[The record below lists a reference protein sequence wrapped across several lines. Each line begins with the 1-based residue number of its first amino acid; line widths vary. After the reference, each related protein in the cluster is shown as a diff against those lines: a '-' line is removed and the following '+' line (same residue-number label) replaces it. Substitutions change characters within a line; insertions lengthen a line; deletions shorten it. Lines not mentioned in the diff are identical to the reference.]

1 MKFKRIIL
9 ISLILC
15 VLSMA
20 CVSASD
26 NQTSADNLQ
35 INDINANV
43 INEEINEYTND
54 MNIMEGNTSD
64 NGSVI
69 SDNLLSS
76 SNSDDKLSAP
86 KEGTRD
92 ELNNLIIAAK
102 PGSTITLS
110 KDYIFQI
117 IVRKY
122 HCLFIS
128 LFCRPYNSSSLNPF
142 EMNPESV
149 ICPYKQFY
157 AIATVIAKCKNY
169 FIPWVKLKL
178 LTYDF

>member
-102 PGSTITLS
+102 PGSTITLD
-110 KDYIFQI
+110 KDYIFESDVKSVDI
-117 IVRKY
+117 TKNIVIDGKGHTIY
-122 HCLFIS
+122 
-128 LFCRPYNSSSLNPF
+128 PGYNPVFNFKHNTPSG
-142 EMNPESV
+142 
-149 ICPYKQFY
+149 
-157 AIATVIAKCKNY
+157 
-169 FIPWVKLKL
+169 
-178 LTYDF
+178 

>member
-76 SNSDDKLSAP
+76 SNSDDKLSTPTPDASNGP
-86 KEGTRD
+86 
-92 ELNNLIIAAK
+92 L
-102 PGSTITLS
+102 P
-110 KDYIFQI
+110 
-117 IVRKY
+117 V
-122 HCLFIS
+122 
-128 LFCRPYNSSSLNPF
+128 
-142 EMNPESV
+142 
-149 ICPYKQFY
+149 
-157 AIATVIAKCKNY
+157 
-169 FIPWVKLKL
+169 
-178 LTYDF
+178 

>member
-35 INDINANV
+35 INDINAN
-43 INEEINEYTND
+43 IIDEEINEYTND
-54 MNIMEGNTSD
+54 INIMGENTSD
-64 NGSVI
+64 NKSVV
-69 SDNLLSS
+69 SDEVLSS

-110 KDYIFQI
+110 KDYIFESDVKSVDI
-117 IVRKY
+117 TKNIVIDGKGHTIY
-122 HCLFIS
+122 
-128 LFCRPYNSSSLNPF
+128 PGYNPR
-142 EMNPESV
+142 
-149 ICPYKQFY
+149 I
-157 AIATVIAKCKNY
+157 
-169 FIPWVKLKL
+169 
-178 LTYDF
+178 